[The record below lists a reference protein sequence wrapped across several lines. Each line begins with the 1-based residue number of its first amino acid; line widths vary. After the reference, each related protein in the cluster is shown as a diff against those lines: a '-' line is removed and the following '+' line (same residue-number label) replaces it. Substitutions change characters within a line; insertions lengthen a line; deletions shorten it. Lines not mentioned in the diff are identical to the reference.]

1 MVFIQKISLLIKIM
15 ILSNMII
22 FFNEQWKG
30 VISEKTNVFPLACS
44 KYLSSW
50 TGPDRSRHV
59 PTGPDMP
66 PGLALAGP
74 DMSE

>member
-1 MVFIQKISLLIKIM
+1 MMRYNSFGTQNDTFRFKNEESAYKKKGRCNFEEKI
-15 ILSNMII
+15 
-22 FFNEQWKG
+22 
-30 VISEKTNVFPLACS
+30 FPLVCS

-50 TGPDRSRHV
+50 TGPDRSRQV
-59 PTGPDMP
+59 QTGPDMP

>member
-1 MVFIQKISLLIKIM
+1 MINLFNKTDDFI
-15 ILSNMII
+15 
-22 FFNEQWKG
+22 
-30 VISEKTNVFPLACS
+30 VSEKIKVFPLVCS

-50 TGPDRSRHV
+50 TGPDRSRQV
-59 PTGPDMP
+59 QTGPDMP

>member
-1 MVFIQKISLLIKIM
+1 M
-15 ILSNMII
+15 IFLKDDKTANKKR
-22 FFNEQWKG
+22 KG
-30 VISEKTNVFPLACS
+30 VILGEKVFPLVCS

-50 TGPDRSRHV
+50 TGPDRSRQV
-59 PTGPDMP
+59 QTGPDMP